1 MKMLKEKLKGNKV
14 GEKKVKEGG
23 GGMKLSKEK
32 LKENEKIELR
42 EKGERETDNG
52 KMLMYQNKI
61 TKESKKKREGRDKP
75 LEGLKKS

>member
-1 MKMLKEKLKGNKV
+1 
-14 GEKKVKEGG
+14 
-23 GGMKLSKEK
+23 MKLSKEK

-52 KMLMYQNKI
+52 KMLMYQHKI